1 MSRPGG
7 QMVKFNKKTAYA
19 AIVALGIVSLLG
31 DVIYEGSRSV
41 VPEYLGFLGASAL
54 LVSTVGGLGE
64 FIGYAFRFVSG
75 VLADTTRSYWVFT
88 ILGYGMIIAIPLLAI
103 SGSWPVAALLVVV
116 ERLGKAIRSPARDV
130 ILSDVSRGIGTGKAF
145 GIHEFLD
152 QIGAV
157 LGPILVILVMVS
169 TGNSYSIVFAFLSIP
184 FIIML
189 LALFFTYKKV
199 KKIQDSV
206 RTKFSDQDR
215 RKGLSKKFYMYIG
228 AVSLNSIGL
237 IPVWL
242 ILFKGATIVTAASMQ
257 WVVPAI
263 YLVVQAVDAPSAL
276 ISGHAYDKIG
286 VSVLLLPF
294 FVSIFPAILLF
305 AAQDVATLV
314 ISAVLFGIVLG
325 MQESIYRAAVAD
337 LAPMASR
344 GKAYGIFYTMYGLGF
359 LISGVVYGAFFNYG
373 VSILVISIYAI
384 LVQTVALLALLKVKA
399 GAER

>member
-1 MSRPGG
+1 
-7 QMVKFNKKTAYA
+7 MVKFNKKTTYA

-31 DVIYEGSRSV
+31 DVVYEGSRSAIPQYFGV
-41 VPEYLGFLGASAL
+41 LGASAL
-54 LVSTVGGLGE
+54 VVSTVGGLGE

-75 VLADTTRSYWVFT
+75 VLADTTKSYWFFT

-103 SGSWPVAALLVVV
+103 SGSWPVAAILVVV
-116 ERLGKAIRSPARDV
+116 ERLGKAIRSPYRDV
-130 ILSDVSRGIGTGKAF
+130 ILSEVSRGVGTGKAF

-157 LGPILVILVMVS
+157 LGPILVVLVMVS
-169 TGNSYSIVFAFLSIP
+169 TGNSYSIVFAFLAIP
-184 FIIML
+184 FIVML
-189 LALFFTYKKV
+189 LALFLTYKKV
-199 KKIQDSV
+199 KKIQDNV
-206 RTKFSDQDR
+206 HTKFSSQDGR
-215 RKGLSKKFYMYIG
+215 SGLSKSFYLYIG
-228 AVSLNSIGL
+228 AVSLNTIGL

-242 ILFKGATIVTAASMQ
+242 ILFKGSAIMTSASMQ

-276 ISGHAYDKIG
+276 ISGHVYDKKGIG
-286 VSVLLLPF
+286 VLLIPF
-294 FVSIFPAILLF
+294 FISIFPSILLF
-305 AAQDVATLV
+305 AGQDIFTLA

-337 LAPMASR
+337 LTPMASR

-359 LISGVVYGAFFNYG
+359 LVSGVVYGAFFDYR
-373 VSILVISIYAI
+373 VSIVVISIYAV
-384 LVQTVALLALLKVKA
+384 LVQAVALSALLKVKA